1 MNIAIYINLKSK
13 EEMDHI
19 LLSNVLINGNDSEL
33 IIELGTFT
41 KNIMKELIG
50 VINYFIYSLTIYDE
64 TKALIC

>member
-1 MNIAIYINLKSK
+1 
-13 EEMDHI
+13 MDHI